1 MHARP
6 LALAGLLALV
16 ASACSPAPVNER
28 ARAIFGDSTGVGV
41 TLALDRASGHWT
53 VRRVWQDSPA
63 ARAGIVENDRVLAL
77 NGIVLP
83 QAGIVTPCGPET
95 VLEPLD
101 SVRRRIDGAG
111 DRGSLR
117 MTLERIGTRVDFS
130 IRRQPM
136 AAMYSSAQ
144 SPGSTTADP
153 HLHAVREGLPWRSE
167 QRRLLDVRDL
177 RERGPV
183 QGSVPDLVAGSSF
196 VTFR

>member
-153 HLHAVREGLPWRSE
+153 LICMLCEKGCPGAPNNEGSWTCE
-167 QRRLLDVRDL
+167 ICGNV
-177 RERGPV
+177 V
-183 QGSVPDLVAGSSF
+183 QCKDRCLTS
-196 VTFR
+196 